1 MRRDRDGPRRLVCV
15 PGSGDDSTL
24 MYAPQATIRGPMM
37 KRERGPSRQQT
48 AAIFV
53 GFCPDATAPR
63 AHAGVEFDTGLRYRN
78 SHSFETCSKTSATQ
92 YQRIR

>member
-1 MRRDRDGPRRLVCV
+1 MRRDRDGPRRPVRV

-24 MYAPQATIRGPMM
+24 MSAPQATIRGPMV

-53 GFCPDATAPR
+53 GFCPDATRVAGAGPR
-63 AHAGVEFDTGLRYRN
+63 RTRKSRAFRGRGESSQGVFTPRRVAKN
-78 SHSFETCSKTSATQ
+78 
-92 YQRIR
+92 